1 MTNYCNNSDINGLL
15 ATLMEKKARMEADE
29 RQVETEVLLDF
40 LQRTREQKQ
49 AVCLDDLAY

>member
-1 MTNYCNNSDINGLL
+1 
-15 ATLMEKKARMEADE
+15 MEADE

-49 AVCLDDLAY
+49 SVSLDDLA